1 MNHFKI
7 TSSHTAP
14 VPAGTVVVFTVESE
28 KNGQP
33 VDSYTYEWVVRGP
46 FTGMSRSVAGGS
58 TFDWDT
64 QGLRAGSYT
73 IQALRTPQGGTG
85 DGGQAAGGDAAP
97 PPTPP
102 AASRASGSSFGQSV
116 TASRSSATAGAG
128 TGTRAGQATP
138 PADPTAARQVAADQS
153 NLFSMQVTAGP
164 ASNQDGIVPVSLQRT
179 ALIETADQ
187 ALWVIIRNRTNA
199 IGFNSFRPFIDSVLA
214 SEPVVR
220 GQPRGLSFRGPDAYI
235 LLKTATDAF
244 LMQEVGVLDP
254 YGVVQAGFL
263 KPGDP
268 RIGAGLLDPDLA
280 MDSIDEQFNDPA
292 LAEAIRLQEKARLG
306 RSVNASDIRRLR
318 DAYYVRLTEEL
329 NGSPILP
336 YLKIIRDKL
345 SDIPLKSPGET
356 PLTSYGI
363 LRSHLTA
370 PLSIE
375 LIWSYW
381 HEEGWLAQTLNAVL
395 ARFQNRRLGDGGRP
409 DPLARFDIDPLRPL
423 GNLFWGWVQDEVHR
437 LSVRRRHYEYLQEYG
452 LPLIGRAIPDIQA
465 VDTRSK
471 FIEAFHNLLFL
482 SHVFFKEDDDT
493 TVIADG
499 FPLLNALRETHL
511 LLAEGAHNQF
521 GDLPSTARA
530 EMLIMEWLLA
540 RPEMRDFLG
549 GRIMVPY
556 EEAWMDRVDTMKTVQ
571 GWTDT
576 SVTHFRDMG
585 VFGEQ
590 IILSI
595 RYGNW
600 SVENNPQTAA
610 NWARYWRAEI
620 QRYVHAYRAATG
632 ADLTEVV
639 DATPPAAHLLRR
651 LDSQRAG
658 LDRRRTRQV
667 SGRRQPAQLG
677 GSERVPGVITRRD
690 QQPTRRELP

>member
-7 TSSHTAP
+7 LSSHTAP
-14 VPAGTVVVFTVESE
+14 VPAGTVVVFTVDAE
-28 KNGQP
+28 KGGQP

-46 FTGMSRSVAGGS
+46 FTGMSRSVSGGS

-73 IQALRTPQGGTG
+73 VQALRTPRGGTG
-85 DGGQAAGGDAAP
+85 TAGQTGGGGAAAP
-97 PPTPP
+97 PPP
-102 AASRASGSSFGQSV
+102 SSGASGPGFGQSL
-116 TASRSSATAGAG
+116 TAGRSAAAPAA
-128 TGTRAGQATP
+128 TGIQTGQATA
-138 PADPTAARQVAADQS
+138 PASATPTQQLAANQS
-153 NLFSMQVTAGP
+153 KPFSIQVTAGP
-164 ASNQDGIVPVSLQRT
+164 ASNRDGIVPVSLQRT
-179 ALIETADQ
+179 AMVETADQ

-199 IGFNSFRPFIDSVLA
+199 VGFNSYRPFIDSVLA
-214 SEPVVR
+214 SEPGVG
-220 GQPRGLSFRGPDAYI
+220 GQPRGLSFRGPDAYN
-235 LLKTATDAF
+235 LLNFATHAF
-244 LMQEVGVLDP
+244 LMQEVGLVDP
-254 YGVVQAGFL
+254 FGVVQAGFL

-268 RIGAGLLDPDLA
+268 RITAGLLDPDLA

-306 RSVNASDIRRLR
+306 RSVNANDIRRLR

-329 NGSPILP
+329 NSSPVLP

-363 LRSHLTA
+363 LRSHITA
-370 PLSIE
+370 PLAIE

-381 HEEGWLAQTLNAVL
+381 HEEGWLAQTLNVVL

-452 LPLIGRAIPDIQA
+452 LPLIGRAIPNIQP
-465 VDTRSK
+465 VDSRSK

-499 FPLLNALRETHL
+499 FPVLNALRETHL

-549 GRIMVPY
+549 GRIMKPY
-556 EEAWMDRVDTMKTVQ
+556 EEPWMDRVDTMKTLQ

-610 NWARYWRAEI
+610 NWARYWRPEI

-639 DATPPAAHLLRR
+639 DATPPATYLLRR
-651 LDSQRAG
+651 LNSQRAE
-658 LDRRRTRQV
+658 LDRRATRQV
-667 SGRRQPAQLG
+667 SSRRQPAQLG
-677 GSERVPGVITRRD
+677 RSERVQGVITRQD
-690 QQPTRRELP
+690 QEPTRRELP